1 MKKIL
6 VMAGMVLLAASC
18 SNESVDVVDN
28 AQTEEAVAP
37 VRVHVNGFSV
47 VTEDFSGERTR
58 ATEDVADYV
67 DVNAVTLAFYNGNTE
82 VRKITQLKTNASTYT
97 TFGEFNVTLPMGN
110 YTMVV
115 VACHVSE
122 SSPFELTSP
131 TAASFTGEHAF
142 ETFTA
147 TQAVT
152 ISSTADVDIS
162 ATLNRVVSKLQIIST
177 DGKTAD
183 VKRVRMTFAGGGKSF
198 NPTTGLATVNTGFA
212 HSVSNSAPTG
222 ETSNSFGFLFLA
234 SDEQT
239 MDVTIETLGESGN
252 VIVSKTVK
260 DVPFKRNR
268 VTILTGALYSKSGV
282 ASFQVSTGWLKN
294 MDVNF

>member
-47 VTEDFSGERTR
+47 ATEDFSGERTR
-58 ATEDVADYV
+58 ANEDLADYV
-67 DVNAVTLAFYNGNTE
+67 GVDAVTLAFYNGNTE
-82 VRKITQLKTNASTYT
+82 VRKITQLKANASTYT
-97 TFGEFNVTLPMGN
+97 TFGEFNVSLPMGS

-212 HSVSNSAPTG
+212 HSVGNSVATG

-282 ASFQVSTGWLKN
+282 ASFQVSTNWLKD
-294 MDVNF
+294 MEVNF